1 MKNNNSQHTYFIHIL
16 ESQVRLAGV
25 YIIFG
30 LRIISLFAIFLRLI
44 HANSYFVMLKYFV
57 DKQYSMTTGNE
68 VNDVNSPVQTQESE
82 MGDAELQVDTNR
94 VDAGEKSD
102 ESSTNVAAS
111 FSCEECGKTFATR
124 QELKEHTQVH

>member
-1 MKNNNSQHTYFIHIL
+1 
-16 ESQVRLAGV
+16 
-25 YIIFG
+25 
-30 LRIISLFAIFLRLI
+30 
-44 HANSYFVMLKYFV
+44 MLKYFV
-57 DKQYSMTTGNE
+57 EKQYNMTMGNE

-82 MGDAELQVDTNR
+82 MGDAELQVNANR